1 LEGRRMTWIDILIQ
15 PHKDKIEILN
25 EEIKECKD
33 DSVKKFLI
41 ALRRKSE
48 FEIDNYNSWR

>member
-1 LEGRRMTWIDILIQ
+1 MKWIDILIQ

-33 DSVKKFLI
+33 ASVKKFLI
-41 ALRRKSE
+41 ALKRKSE

>member
-1 LEGRRMTWIDILIQ
+1 MTWVDILIQ

-41 ALRRKSE
+41 ELKRKSE
-48 FEIDNYNSWR
+48 LKIDKYNSWR